1 MAIEPVIV
9 TPNWPTLSKAGRRL
23 VILSVPWF
31 FASLF
36 GSSALGLVGR
46 DDPQAQRWLVVV
58 VAIAPI
64 VVLVFHRWLGHVP
77 GLRWLLHRTQP
88 RLTIRAM
95 GLDLRLPEVGERLYG
110 WDAVGGLRM
119 RPDRGAN
126 LLGPDGVA
134 LAKIPESMVLAAGNW
149 WRSESIASV
158 VVRARPDRYRL
169 SGANWAGV
177 PNEFALRDA
186 HEPITTAD
194 PWAGR
199 RRMTNVA
206 IAALA
211 LAVTAFL
218 VFRYLTS

>member
-1 MAIEPVIV
+1 M
-9 TPNWPTLSKAGRRL
+9 
-23 VILSVPWF
+23 
-31 FASLF
+31 
-36 GSSALGLVGR
+36 
-46 DDPQAQRWLVVV
+46 VV

-64 VVLVFHRWLGHVP
+64 VVLAFHRWLGHVP

-88 RLTIRAM
+88 RLAIRAM
-95 GLDLRLPEVGERLYG
+95 GLDLRLPEVGERLHS
-110 WDAVGGLRM
+110 WDEVRALRM
-119 RPDRGAN
+119 RPDGGAN

-134 LAKIPESMVLAAGNW
+134 LAKIPESMVFGRRKLVA
-149 WRSESIASV
+149 RSESIASL

-169 SGANWAGV
+169 SGANWAGE

-186 HEPITTAD
+186 HEPNATTD

-199 RRMTNVA
+199 RRMTNLA

-211 LAVTAFL
+211 VAVTAFL